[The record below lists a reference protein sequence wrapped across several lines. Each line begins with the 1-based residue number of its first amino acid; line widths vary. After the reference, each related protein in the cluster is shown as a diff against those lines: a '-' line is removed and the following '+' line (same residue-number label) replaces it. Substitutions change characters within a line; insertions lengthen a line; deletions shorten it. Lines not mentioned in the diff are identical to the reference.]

1 MWTVDM
7 IMRKAVTQQFDDA
20 KTIDSYIQHIQ
31 ELNR

>member
-1 MWTVDM
+1 
-7 IMRKAVTQQFDDA
+7 MRKAVTQQFDDA